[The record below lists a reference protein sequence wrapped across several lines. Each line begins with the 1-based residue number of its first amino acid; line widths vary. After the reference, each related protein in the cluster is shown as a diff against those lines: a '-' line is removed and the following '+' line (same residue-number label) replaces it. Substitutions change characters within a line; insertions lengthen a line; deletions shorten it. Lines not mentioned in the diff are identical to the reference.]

1 MKSINRRRFLYGTIA
16 GSAVTIGLPYLDI
29 FQARAQAASAFP
41 TRFGLFCWGN
51 GILRPRWIPAQSGVG
66 DAWQLSD
73 QLMPLAPVKD
83 QLTVVTGCEVKTPN
97 VIPHHSGS
105 AGILSGHPLLVKTH
119 TDQTFKA
126 PSIDQV
132 IAREIGAETRFR
144 SLEFGAE
151 PGRGLSHNGPDSMN
165 PPEKLPRAS

>member
-1 MKSINRRRFLYGTIA
+1 MP
-16 GSAVTIGLPYLDI
+16 GSFRTNSC
-29 FQARAQAASAFP
+29 R
-41 TRFGLFCWGN
+41 W
-51 GILRPRWIPAQSGVG
+51 PR
-66 DAWQLSD
+66 L
-73 QLMPLAPVKD
+73 D

-132 IAREIGAETRFR
+132 IAQEIGAETRFR

-151 PGRGLSHNGPDSMN
+151 PGRGLS
-165 PPEKLPRAS
+165 